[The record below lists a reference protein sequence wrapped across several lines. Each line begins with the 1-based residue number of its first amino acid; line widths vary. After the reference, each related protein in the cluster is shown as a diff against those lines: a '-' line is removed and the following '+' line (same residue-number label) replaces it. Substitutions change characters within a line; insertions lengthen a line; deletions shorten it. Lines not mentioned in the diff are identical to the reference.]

1 MNPGSRLLILLA
13 LASMLINA
21 CSKNDESDILE
32 YLIVNQQAE
41 VEIDGLKKEVNLTF
55 PETTLNGRAMVAE
68 FTLSDGAMAY
78 VNDVDQI
85 SGKTSN
91 DYDLPFYYDI
101 IAENEEDGSRW
112 KISAANNAFTLSW
125 GLGGFQQHSQANNR
139 SYEWYIDQFGTGQH
153 SGNNC
158 GPASTTM
165 SARWSFPAFSKTTAD
180 ARAAYR
186 PEGGW
191 WYTSDINMYL
201 TDNNIPHSVISLS
214 SERTGT
220 EQIIKTRLSEGY
232 ILIICLD
239 MFYVRNEADSKL
251 RVDKFYTAAS
261 IGWGHFIVLKG
272 YREVNDKVYFEVYDP
287 YCNSLKYSDGTLK
300 GKDRYYR
307 SEDIF
312 SATSKWWN
320 YAFVISQAGDRKG
333 VQGGLDP
340 STVPVQ
346 WGR

>member
-1 MNPGSRLLILLA
+1 MNRGNRLVILLA
-13 LASMLINA
+13 SALLLINA

-32 YLIVNQQAE
+32 YRIVNQQAD
-41 VEIDGLKKEVNLTF
+41 VEIDGLSKEVNLTF
-55 PETTLNGRAMVAE
+55 PETTLNGRALVAE
-68 FTLSDGAMAY
+68 FTLSDGAMAF
-78 VNDVDQI
+78 VNEAGQK
-85 SGKTSN
+85 SGETAN
-91 DYDLPFYYDI
+91 DYDLPFYYHI
-101 IAENEEDGSRW
+101 VAENEKNTSRW
-112 KISAANNAFTLSW
+112 KISAANNAVTLSW
-125 GLGGFQQHSQANNR
+125 GLGGFQQQSEASNR
-139 SYEWYIDQFGTGQH
+139 SYEWYIDQFGTGLH

-201 TDNNIPHSVISLS
+201 ADNNIPHSFINLS
-214 SERTGT
+214 AEKTGT
-220 EQIIKTRLSEGY
+220 EQIIMDQISEGF
-232 ILIICLD
+232 ILILCLD
-239 MFYVRNEADSKL
+239 MFYIRGEADTKL

-261 IGWGHFIVLKG
+261 AGWGHFIVVKG
-272 YREVNDKVYFEVYDP
+272 YREVNDKVFFEVYDP
-287 YCNSLKYSDGTLK
+287 YCNGLIYTDGTLK

-320 YAFVISQAGDRKG
+320 YAIVISQAGDRKAG
-333 VQGGLDP
+333 QGGLDP
-340 STVPVQ
+340 ASVPSQ

>member
-1 MNPGSRLLILLA
+1 MNPGNRLLILLA
-13 LASMLINA
+13 LASMLIIA

-32 YLIVNQQAE
+32 YSIVSQQAD

-101 IAENEEDGSRW
+101 VAENEKDASRW

-125 GLGGFQQHSQANNR
+125 GLGGFQQQSQANNR

-165 SARWSFPAFSKTTAD
+165 AARWSFPAFSKTTED

-186 PEGGW
+186 PGGGW
-191 WYTSDINMYL
+191 WYTNDINMYL

-232 ILIICLD
+232 ILILCLD
-239 MFYVRNEADSKL
+239 MFYIRNEADSRF

-261 IGWGHFIVLKG
+261 AGWGHFIVLKG

-287 YCNSLKYSDGTLK
+287 YCNSLKYSDGALK

-312 SATSKWWN
+312 SATSIWWN

-333 VQGGLDP
+333 VEGGLDP

>member
-1 MNPGSRLLILLA
+1 MNPGNRLLILLA
-13 LASMLINA
+13 LASLLINA

-32 YLIVNQQAE
+32 YSIVSQQAD

-101 IAENEEDGSRW
+101 VAENEEDASRW

-139 SYEWYIDQFGTGQH
+139 SYEWYIDQFGTGLH

-201 TDNNIPHSVISLS
+201 TDNNIPHSVINLS
-214 SERTGT
+214 AERTGT
-220 EQIIKTRLSEGY
+220 EQIIMAPAFLKDLFL
-232 ILIICLD
+232 ILCLD
-239 MFYVRNEADSKL
+239 MFYIRGEADSQTQGRQVL
-251 RVDKFYTAAS
+251 HRSFCRMGSFYC
-261 IGWGHFIVLKG
+261 F
-272 YREVNDKVYFEVYDP
+272 
-287 YCNSLKYSDGTLK
+287 
-300 GKDRYYR
+300 
-307 SEDIF
+307 
-312 SATSKWWN
+312 
-320 YAFVISQAGDRKG
+320 KG
-333 VQGGLDP
+333 VQGG
-340 STVPVQ
+340 
-346 WGR
+346 